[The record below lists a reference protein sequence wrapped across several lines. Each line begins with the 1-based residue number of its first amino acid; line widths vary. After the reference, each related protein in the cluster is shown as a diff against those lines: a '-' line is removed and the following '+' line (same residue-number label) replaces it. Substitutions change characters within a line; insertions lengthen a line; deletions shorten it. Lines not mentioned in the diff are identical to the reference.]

1 MTNVIEKSK
10 DKGKGKDKIIEK
22 KKDKKKKTEEM
33 FGIYD
38 TDGINI
44 NPLNG
49 KEYSEQYKQLT
60 KFWSNLPAYEN
71 IDYCIDS
78 IRSND
83 VILVSSGTGSGKTV
97 LFPKFALHANE
108 YKGKIIVTLPKKLIT
123 KSAAEFAAKTLD
135 VELGNQVGY
144 QYKGESIKSS
154 GTNLLYA
161 TDGSIISM
169 IKSDPLIQAID
180 IILIDEAHERKTQI
194 DILLYLIKNAII
206 IRKEK
211 NMKPL
216 KLIIM
221 SATIEESIFRD
232 YFTNLNYDYVHLSG
246 KPNFPIEEYFL
257 KDSIMEKS
265 NKYIEVGLEKIEEI
279 VKKDNNN
286 SDTLFFVTTVKEC
299 DDTADKLEYIYNDS
313 FVMPLYSGIPSSL
326 EEIISNKDKYKEI
339 NPNYKRRIF
348 VATNV
353 AESSL
358 TIDGIVYV
366 IDAGLEVNVIYDAS
380 RKINIMNTSFI
391 TKAQMAQRKGRAGRT
406 QNGFCYH
413 LYTKEE
419 MEKAIDYPDP
429 EIKLIDLKNLC
440 LSLLILGD
448 DLNKK
453 IKQDLTVPTTP
464 SISVTTDTTVTPSN
478 TLDTTDAEGSYDS
491 ASTSASASDSAIDS
505 DNDKYSQS
513 SLDIKTELEIM
524 RGGDGKVYVEYDRFT
539 VNDAKKIFENF
550 IQPPKKEYIDDG
562 FDFLIRNN
570 LVSKDLII
578 NKLGRLINISRLDV
592 QDALSLVYAYN
603 ISKDVFDAVFLIICA
618 YTKIKSMD
626 ELFFND
632 KNNEKDNNNRNIKD
646 SKIAKEIMKDSNN
659 SDHVFVYNVF
669 KRFNKTDGK
678 NNKVFNTSTLKSIQK
693 LFEYQKKTLY
703 SLYKRFD
710 YKLYNN
716 NNKNKN
722 KKGGYVIDQEDYVD
736 DIIGGG
742 IFADD
747 IIDEDIFAEGTGGGG
762 GGSNIEK
769 DIILSFCFGFK
780 DNIINR
786 KDKQI
791 IFNNILCDT
800 TKTFVDTSKAN
811 KFIFYSNVLIK
822 NKLYVGIVSPYISK

>member
-1 MTNVIEKSK
+1 MKSK
-10 DKGKGKDKIIEK
+10 DKNK
-22 KKDKKKKTEEM
+22 KKAKEM

-38 TDGINI
+38 TEGINI

-71 IDYCIDS
+71 IDDCIDS
-78 IRSND
+78 IKSND

-221 SATIEESIFRD
+221 SATIDESIFRD
-232 YFTNLNYDYVHLSG
+232 YFTNLSYDYVHLSG

-380 RKINIMNTSFI
+380 RKINVMNTSFI
-391 TKAQMAQRKGRAGRT
+391 TKAQMSQRKGRAGRT

-453 IKQDLTVPTTP
+453 IKQDLTDTPTADTATP
-464 SISVTTDTTVTPSN
+464 TPTDTTDTASMS
-478 TLDTTDAEGSYDS
+478 DAESSYNSDGDGESSYDS
-491 ASTSASASDSAIDS
+491 NSDG
-505 DNDKYSQS
+505 YSQS

-603 ISKDVFDAVFLIICA
+603 ISRDVFDAVFLIICA

-632 KNNEKDNNNRNIKD
+632 KNNEKDKNNNRNIKD
-646 SKIAKEIMKDSNN
+646 SKIVKEIMKDSNN
-659 SDHVFVYNVF
+659 SDHVFIYNVF
-669 KRFNKTDGK
+669 KRFNKMDGK
-678 NNKVFNTSTLKSIQK
+678 NNRVFNTSTLKSIQK

-716 NNKNKN
+716 KN
-722 KKGGYVIDQEDYVD
+722 KKGGYVIDQEDYD
-736 DIIGGG
+736 EGTCGGG
-742 IFADD
+742 DNNNEAH
-747 IIDEDIFAEGTGGGG
+747 GG
-762 GGSNIEK
+762 GGSGNIEK

-786 KDKQI
+786 RDKQV
-791 IFNNILCDT
+791 IFNNIVCDT

>member
-1 MTNVIEKSK
+1 MMKS
-10 DKGKGKDKIIEK
+10 
-22 KKDKKKKTEEM
+22 KDKKKKKAEEL

-38 TDGINI
+38 TEGINI

-71 IDYCIDS
+71 IDDCIDS
-78 IRSND
+78 IKSND

-97 LFPKFALHANE
+97 LFPKFALHAND

-339 NPNYKRRIF
+339 NPNYRRRIF

-453 IKQDLTVPTTP
+453 IKQDLTATTHAAPTNTA
-464 SISVTTDTTVTPSN
+464 SMSDADT
-478 TLDTTDAEGSYDS
+478 EGSYDS
-491 ASTSASASDSAIDS
+491 DSASASASAS
-505 DNDKYSQS
+505 ACASDKYSQS

-632 KNNEKDNNNRNIKD
+632 KNNEKDKNNRNIKD

-659 SDHVFVYNVF
+659 SDHVFIYNVF
-669 KRFNKTDGK
+669 KRFNKMDGK

-716 NNKNKN
+716 NNNNNNKN
-722 KKGGYVIDQEDYVD
+722 KKGGYVIDQENYAN

-747 IIDEDIFAEGTGGGG
+747 IIDQEDDYEDIFAEGAGGAKGTFGGG
-762 GGSNIEK
+762 NIEK

-786 KDKQI
+786 NDKQV